1 MCSTKISLRK
11 NGNVSQEMRGM
22 SVLTE
27 QLGSHKSEV
36 LPFAFWRPKIW
47 HKSNTERLQCNE
59 WTGKT
64 RDKDK
69 DNRCFD
75 VTTFFNGSVQRDNGT
90 CNIKQNFLEPF
101 LTTPQKSLLLL
112 VSSSEKRKMGDSVMI
127 TLRPFA
133 RDKVNHEEACFL
145 SQGCKSYTFTDSEV
159 ID

>member
-1 MCSTKISLRK
+1 
-11 NGNVSQEMRGM
+11 
-22 SVLTE
+22 
-27 QLGSHKSEV
+27 
-36 LPFAFWRPKIW
+36 
-47 HKSNTERLQCNE
+47 
-59 WTGKT
+59 
-64 RDKDK
+64 
-69 DNRCFD
+69 
-75 VTTFFNGSVQRDNGT
+75 VQRDNGT